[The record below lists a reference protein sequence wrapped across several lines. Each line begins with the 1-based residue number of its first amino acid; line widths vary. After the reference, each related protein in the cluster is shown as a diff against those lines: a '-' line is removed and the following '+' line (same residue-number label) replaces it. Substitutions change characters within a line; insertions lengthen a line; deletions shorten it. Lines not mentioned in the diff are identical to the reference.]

1 MAMSAPAAALA
12 ALGRGDAAAVAAL
25 LAFTLLVAALLS
37 WALAPRARRDAVLL
51 LGPCGAGKTAL
62 FGRVRAADL
71 RERLTP
77 RRRSDAPPARC
88 GSCATACL
96 APR

>member
-62 FGRVRAADL
+62 FFRVRACPWSPPCA
-71 RERLTP
+71 TP
-77 RRRSDAPPARC
+77 RGALLR
-88 GSCATACL
+88 L
-96 APR
+96 